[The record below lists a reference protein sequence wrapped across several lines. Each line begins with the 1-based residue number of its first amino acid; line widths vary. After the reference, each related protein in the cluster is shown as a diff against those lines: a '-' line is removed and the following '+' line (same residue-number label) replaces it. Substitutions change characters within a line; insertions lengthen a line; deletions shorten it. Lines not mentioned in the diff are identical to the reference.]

1 MKTIKIQTE
10 LGIKEADV
18 LDEFE
23 CNGRKFVVNHLLSD
37 HHYHVVTDLLTGF
50 MVGYPEY
57 GITRAKKKAK
67 ILIESRLD
75 FDYSKYT
82 VINGPPT

>member
-1 MKTIKIQTE
+1 MQTVNIQTGI
-10 LGIKEADV
+10 GIKEVEV

-23 CNGRKFVVNHLLSD
+23 CNGRKFVVNHLMSD
-37 HHYHVVTDLLTGF
+37 HHYHVVTDLLTGY

-67 ILIESRLD
+67 ILIESRPD
-75 FDYSKYT
+75 YDYSKYPI
-82 VINGPPT
+82 IN